1 MVSNIFSAYLSALQV
16 RIELASAYL
25 EPMHKETEECHE
37 IGQFRRF
44 ELGDNPGNELGYKLR
59 NGGSDSI
66 DELRE

>member
-1 MVSNIFSAYLSALQV
+1 MHSNIFSAC
-16 RIELASAYL
+16 ILASIQIKRLVAYL

-44 ELGDNPGNELGYKLR
+44 ELGNDPRDELGNELS
-59 NGGSDSI
+59 NGSSDSI